1 MRGRN
6 GCKQGDE
13 TKIKGAELNRRQEY
27 KSREKWQ
34 KCGKTQLKKG
44 RNRWVT
50 KVNGNVA
57 KMMTSDN
64 FLATF

>member
-6 GCKQGDE
+6 GYKQGDE

-34 KCGKTQLKKG
+34 KCGKTQPKKG
-44 RNRWVT
+44 ET
-50 KVNGNVA
+50 DGSLK
-57 KMMTSDN
+57 
-64 FLATF
+64 